1 MWRVDPQLRMPS
13 SDLLARR
20 EGAPPLVVQLAP
32 KTPAAPPRTEA
43 LRPPREPP
51 PRSQRRLAPPVVAHK
66 PVAPR
71 SEYRAPAD
79 APLPQ
84 PAPSRQEPPIDG
96 DLAAYVEAR
105 RRARAQASSPPE
117 PSAELSR
124 EAEDENARANRIAA
138 ANLASGRSRA
148 PADDTNRGGGIFG
161 IQYMSHEYAEF
172 LFYGWNRNFG
182 RNTTQLVEVR
192 KGTHSDIRIAVVR
205 SMIAIIRE
213 HERGDFVWESRR
225 LARNVTLSAR
235 PRDERGL
242 EDFLMREFFAETR

>member
-1 MWRVDPQLRMPS
+1 V
-13 SDLLARR
+13 LAR
-20 EGAPPLVVQLAP
+20 
-32 KTPAAPPRTEA
+32 
-43 LRPPREPP
+43 
-51 PRSQRRLAPPVVAHK
+51 K
-66 PVAPR
+66 PVTPR
-71 SEYRAPAD
+71 PEYRAPAD
-79 APLPQ
+79 TPPARTV
-84 PAPSRQEPPIDG
+84 PAPAEPRVEG

-105 RRARAQASSPPE
+105 RRARLENSAPAATPIAPAPE
-117 PSAELSR
+117 P
-124 EAEDENARANRIAA
+124 EDENARANRIAA
-138 ANLASGRSRA
+138 ANLASARNRA
-148 PADDTNRGGGIFG
+148 PADDAKRGGGVFG

-242 EDFLMREFFAETR
+242 EDFLMQEFFAETR